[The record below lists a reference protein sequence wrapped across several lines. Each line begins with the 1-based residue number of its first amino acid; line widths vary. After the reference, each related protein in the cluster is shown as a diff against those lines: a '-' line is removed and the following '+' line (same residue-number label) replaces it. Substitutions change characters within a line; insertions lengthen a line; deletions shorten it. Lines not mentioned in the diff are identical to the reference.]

1 VGIALLGE
9 IAWIASRNGYGWQI
23 VISRQLQEQKRFDRD
38 QREWQQP
45 PPHHSLRGPN
55 LGSRAALH
63 HRLLCL
69 EAIQAA
75 INKSPNHHHCRRQ
88 DVNFKGSRPSRVT

>member
-1 VGIALLGE
+1 MGIALLGE

-45 PPHHSLRGPN
+45 PPHHSLRWTESWIE
-55 LGSRAALH
+55 GSAASQV
-63 HRLLCL
+63 
-69 EAIQAA
+69 AV
-75 INKSPNHHHCRRQ
+75 P
-88 DVNFKGSRPSRVT
+88 